1 MEFLDKTKKYFWKA
15 AHWSY
20 AHRAQIAFVAGGI
33 ATIAGSKMII
43 NNAEAIAEV
52 NDLVKK
58 DRETYK
64 KINENGKEGWEEY
77 GESKIH
83 YILGTGINHAVGY
96 VKTAGP
102 GLAVIAVG
110 YGLAGYALKTTT
122 DDLVAVSAQAAATAQ
137 LLAAYRKRVIE
148 DQGVEKDREYMTGQ
162 KIVSTYTDENGQ
174 VTTIEDHYSDES
186 VYIPHSFMF
195 DETHRDYTKSN
206 MVNRDTADTW
216 LRIINHELAIRQFLT
231 ENDMRDICHAPRTKV
246 GNTAGARYQ
255 NPDGTT
261 NAIEFN
267 KGMLIPF
274 LEGREASGLF
284 IFEYADGRPIEDNIM
299 MDINWETGL

>member
-1 MEFLDKTKKYFWKA
+1 MEVLETAKKYFWKA

-20 AHRAQIAFVAGGI
+20 KHRAIIAFTAGGI
-33 ATIAGSKMII
+33 STAVGCKMII
-43 NNAEAIAEV
+43 NNAESIAKV
-52 NDLVKK
+52 NDQVKV

-64 KINENGKEGWEEY
+64 EINEKGKEGWKEH

-83 YILGTGINHAVGY
+83 YILGTGINHTIGY
-96 VKTAGP
+96 AKTAGP
-102 GLAVIAVG
+102 GLAVVALG

-122 DDLVAVSAQAAATAQ
+122 DDLISVTAQAAATAQ
-137 LLAAYRKRVIE
+137 LFAAYRKRVME
-148 DQGVEKDREYMTGQ
+148 DQGIDKDREYLTGQ

-174 VTTIEDHYSDES
+174 ITTVEDHYSDDS
-186 VYIPHSFMF
+186 IYIPHSFMF

-216 LRIINHELAIRQFLT
+216 LRIINHELAVRQFLT

-246 GNTAGARYQ
+246 GNTAGVRYQ

-261 NAIEFN
+261 NAVEFD
-267 KGMLIPF
+267 KGALIPF
-274 LEGREASGLF
+274 LDGVEASGLF
-284 IFEYADGRPIEDNIM
+284 IFQYADGRPIEDNIM
-299 MDINWETGL
+299 LDINWESGL

>member
-1 MEFLDKTKKYFWKA
+1 METLETAKKYFWKA

-20 AHRAQIAFVAGGI
+20 KHRAQIAFVAGGI
-33 ATIAGSKMII
+33 ATIVGSKMII

-64 KINENGKEGWEEY
+64 EINEKGKEGWEIQ

-96 VKTAGP
+96 AKTAGP

-122 DDLVAVSAQAAATAQ
+122 DDLIAVSAQAAATAQ
-137 LLAAYRKRVIE
+137 LFAAYRKRVME
-148 DQGVEKDREYMTGQ
+148 DQGIEKDREYLTGQ

-174 VTTIEDHYSDES
+174 VTTVEDHYSDGS

-195 DETHRDYTKSN
+195 DETHRDWTRSN
-206 MVNRDTADTW
+206 MVNKDTADTW

-246 GNTAGARYQ
+246 GNTAGVRYQ

-261 NAIEFN
+261 NAVEFD
-267 KGMLIPF
+267 KGALIPF
-274 LEGREASGLF
+274 LDGVEPSGLF
-284 IFEYADGRPIEDNIM
+284 IFQYADGRSIEDNIM
-299 MDINWETGL
+299 MDINWESGL

>member
-1 MEFLDKTKKYFWKA
+1 MDVINTSKKYFWKA

-33 ATIAGSKMII
+33 ATAVGAKMVI

-52 NDLVKK
+52 NKQVKK

-64 KINENGKEGWEEY
+64 EINEEGKEGWEEY

-83 YILGTGINHAVGY
+83 YILGTGLNHTIGY
-96 VKTAGP
+96 AKTAGP
-102 GLAVIAVG
+102 GLAVMAIG

-137 LLAAYRKRVIE
+137 LFAAYRKRVVE
-148 DQGVEKDREYMTGQ
+148 DQGAEKDREYLTGQ

-174 VTTIEDHYSDES
+174 ITTVEDHYSDDS
-186 VYIPHSFMF
+186 VYIPHSFFF
-195 DETHRDYTKSN
+195 DETHDQWTKSN

-216 LRIINHELAIRQFLT
+216 LRVINHELSIKQFLT

-261 NAIEFN
+261 NAVVFN
-267 KGMLIPF
+267 ESMLSRF
-274 LEGREASGLF
+274 LNGDDPSGLF

-299 MDINWETGL
+299 LDINWETGL

>member
-1 MEFLDKTKKYFWKA
+1 METLETAKKYFWKA
-15 AHWSY
+15 THWSY
-20 AHRAQIAFVAGGI
+20 KHRAQIAFVAGGI
-33 ATIAGSKMII
+33 ATIVGSKMII

-64 KINENGKEGWEEY
+64 EINEKGKEGWEIQ

-96 VKTAGP
+96 AKTAGP

-122 DDLVAVSAQAAATAQ
+122 DDLIAVSAQAAATAQ
-137 LLAAYRKRVIE
+137 LFAAYRKRVME
-148 DQGVEKDREYMTGQ
+148 DQGIEKDREYLTGQ

-174 VTTIEDHYSDES
+174 VTTVEDHYSDGS

-195 DETHRDYTKSN
+195 DETHRDWTRSN
-206 MVNRDTADTW
+206 MVNKDTADTW

-246 GNTAGARYQ
+246 GNTAGVRYQ

-261 NAIEFN
+261 NAVEFD
-267 KGMLIPF
+267 KGALIPF
-274 LEGREASGLF
+274 LDGVEPSGLF
-284 IFEYADGRPIEDNIM
+284 IFQYADGRSIEDNIM
-299 MDINWETGL
+299 MDINWESGL